1 MKKTS
6 LRALPE
12 TKLAG
17 FQTLQIGNDCGIH
30 SLIAAI
36 GLLTGVKLN
45 PNEVIKEAIRLW
57 WRGHFFRVFPNSAIF
72 PGMQVRILRWLA
84 KKHDLP
90 LSARVL
96 HLSPEIL
103 RASAEADNLAS
114 LITIYWWHGHSPKI
128 YYRDQAKNYNR
139 ENGISG
145 HSMLFAAYD
154 PDHTNDGIPT
164 PWGFINSW
172 VAGGSGL
179 FWISDAD
186 FRRTWAAPIPFI
198 GKNAS
203 VIISVDSTKTNKIK
217 EELANHNLET
227 I

>member
-1 MKKTS
+1 
-6 LRALPE
+6 
-12 TKLAG
+12 
-17 FQTLQIGNDCGIH
+17 
-30 SLIAAI
+30 
-36 GLLTGVKLN
+36 
-45 PNEVIKEAIRLW
+45 
-57 WRGHFFRVFPNSAIF
+57 
-72 PGMQVRILRWLA
+72 GMQVRILSWLA

-103 RASAEADNLAS
+103 RASVEADNLAS
-114 LITIYWWHGHSPKI
+114 LITIYWWHRRSPKI
-128 YYRDQAKNYNR
+128 YYRDQPKNYNP
-139 ENGISG
+139 EKGISG

-154 PDHTNDGIPT
+154 PDHTNDGIQT

-186 FRRTWAAPIPFI
+186 FRRTWATPIPFI
-198 GKNAS
+198 GNNAA
-203 VIISVDSTKTNKIK
+203 VIISVDNNKPNKIK
-217 EELANHNLET
+217 EELANNNLET